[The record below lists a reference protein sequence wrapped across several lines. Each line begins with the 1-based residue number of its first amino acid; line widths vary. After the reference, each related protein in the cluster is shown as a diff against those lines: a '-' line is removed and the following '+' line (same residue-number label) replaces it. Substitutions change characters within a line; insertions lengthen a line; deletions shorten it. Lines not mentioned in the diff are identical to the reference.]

1 MLYDA
6 LAGIVPAKFCVV
18 LIAEIFKIV
27 ESDGS
32 EKSVGAPI
40 PYKLISRCSSGSCI
54 GALTS
59 PSKIFIDP
67 YCHPPTGLNKFLSK
81 GIF

>member
-27 ESDGS
+27 ELDGS
-32 EKSVGAPI
+32 EKLVGVPI
-40 PYKLISRCSSGSCI
+40 PYKSS
-54 GALTS
+54 
-59 PSKIFIDP
+59 D
-67 YCHPPTGLNKFLSK
+67 
-81 GIF
+81 